1 PVSEDRIPGLMP
13 TNSTRTLGPITSLSG
28 LSDVCGDARNEEFG
42 IKNEEFVA
50 RRQSS
55 TASHGHEFLILEFCF
70 STQQSAVHER
80 RADRPGDRGSA
91 EAHGCRRNRSQRET
105 ARLELRPARLIHDAP
120 SVLRSERVRGCAY
133 IPRRR
138 ARNHVCFSF
147 PD

>member
-1 PVSEDRIPGLMP
+1 LMP

-55 TASHGHEFLILEFCF
+55 TASHGHEFLILESCF
-70 STQQSAVHER
+70 SIQQSAVHER

-91 EAHGCRRNRSQRET
+91 EADGCRRNRSERET

-120 SVLRSERVRGCAY
+120 SVLRSERVRGMRLYTAATGTKS
-133 IPRRR
+133 RK
-138 ARNHVCFSF
+138 FSF

>member
-1 PVSEDRIPGLMP
+1 MP

-55 TASHGHEFLILEFCF
+55 TASHGREFLILEFCF

-105 ARLELRPARLIHDAP
+105 ARLEMRPARLIHDAP
-120 SVLRSERVRGCAY
+120 SVLRSERVRGMRLYTAAT
-133 IPRRR
+133 RTKSRK
-138 ARNHVCFSF
+138 FSF